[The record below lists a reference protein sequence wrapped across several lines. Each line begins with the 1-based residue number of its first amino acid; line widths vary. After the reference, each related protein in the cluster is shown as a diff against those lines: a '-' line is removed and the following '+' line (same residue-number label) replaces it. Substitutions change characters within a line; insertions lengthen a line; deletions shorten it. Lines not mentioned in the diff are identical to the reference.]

1 MREAPAR
8 AIATDVESRAR
19 SQSTTR
25 CPRGARSSSTVRD
38 LTKPQPP
45 VWRVCSS
52 RKDSN
57 RFVPSPADLRH
68 GSKRDIRSRFMSDS
82 VYIHGTTE
90 EEQRRLS
97 LMNDV
102 LLNNAAL
109 REMSLRGD
117 ERIIDFGSGL
127 GQFSRAMAHA
137 LPRGRVVGIERDE
150 NQLAE
155 ATRLAAGDNAA
166 VDFRHGDVLNLDL
179 PREEW
184 GSYDIA
190 HAR

>member
-1 MREAPAR
+1 MREAPAP
-8 AIATDVESRAR
+8 ANATGGESRAQ
-19 SQSTTR
+19 SQSMTR
-25 CPRGARSSSTVRD
+25 CHPAARSSFTVRD

-57 RFVPSPADLRH
+57 RSVRWPVDSRP
-68 GSKRDIRSRFMSDS
+68 GSKRDIRSTFMSDS
-82 VYIHGTTE
+82 VYIHGTAE

-127 GQFSRAMAHA
+127 GQFSRALAHA
-137 LPRGRVVGIERDE
+137 V
-150 NQLAE
+150 
-155 ATRLAAGDNAA
+155 
-166 VDFRHGDVLNLDL
+166 
-179 PREEW
+179 
-184 GSYDIA
+184 
-190 HAR
+190 